1 MSEIKRVN
9 RVVEINFAASAT
21 QQSNDPI
28 WIGDISSCMFI
39 FPAEFNTDT
48 INIKTDRSGDTGFSF
63 TAATGRKSLNSDEAL
78 AFFPMD
84 KMIMTTNVATS
95 AAATVT
101 CVLKG

>member
-9 RVVEINFAASAT
+9 RVVEINFEASAT
-21 QQSNDPI
+21 QQSNEPI
-28 WIGDISSCMFI
+28 WVGDVSSCMFI

-48 INIKTDRSGDTGFSF
+48 ITIRTDRAADTGFSF
-63 TAATGRKSLNSDEAL
+63 PASTGRKSLNSDEAL

>member
-9 RVVEINFAASAT
+9 RVVEINFEASAT

-28 WIGDISSCMFI
+28 WVGDVSSCMFI
-39 FPAEFNTDT
+39 FPAEFDTDT
-48 INIKTDRSGDTGFSF
+48 INIKTDWDGDTGFSF
-63 TAATGRKSLNSDEAL
+63 DASTGRKSLNSDEAL

-84 KMIMTTNVATS
+84 KMIMTTDTATS
-95 AAATVT
+95 AAATVI